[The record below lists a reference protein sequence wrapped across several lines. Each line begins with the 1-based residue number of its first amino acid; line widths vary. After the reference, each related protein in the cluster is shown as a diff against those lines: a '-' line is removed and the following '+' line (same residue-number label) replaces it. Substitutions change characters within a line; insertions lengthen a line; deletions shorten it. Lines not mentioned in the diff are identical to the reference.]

1 MPRNAY
7 FRSPAEEAAVRIA
20 RAIRGR
26 GAVSKI
32 ARLAEVPERTAS
44 RWMKHPK
51 MLIQV
56 ENVIALLWAAEV
68 PKKTIMK
75 ILKRRGA

>member
-32 ARLAEVPERTAS
+32 ARLAEVPERTAQL
-44 RWMKHPK
+44 WIEHPEK
-51 MLIQV
+51 MRQLIG
-56 ENVIALLWAAEV
+56 VIAMLHAAEV
-68 PKKTIMK
+68 PEVEIAK
-75 ILKRRGA
+75 LVRGTL

>member
-1 MPRNAY
+1 MPKNAY

-32 ARLAEVPERTAS
+32 ARLAEVPERTAQL
-44 RWMKHPK
+44 WIEHPEK
-51 MLIQV
+51 MRQLIG
-56 ENVIALLWAAEV
+56 VIAMLHAAEV
-68 PKKTIMK
+68 PEVEIAK
-75 ILKRRGA
+75 LVRGTL

>member
-32 ARLAEVPERTAS
+32 ARMAEVPERTAQL
-44 RWMKHPK
+44 WIEHPER
-51 MLIQV
+51 MRQLIG
-56 ENVIALLWAAEV
+56 VIALLHAAEV
-68 PKKTIMK
+68 PEVEIAK
-75 ILKRRGA
+75 LVRGTL

>member
-7 FRSPAEEAAVRIA
+7 FRSPAEEAAHRIA

-32 ARLAEVPERTAS
+32 ARLAEVPERTAQL
-44 RWMKHPK
+44 WIEHPER
-51 MLIQV
+51 MRQV
-56 ENVIALLWAAEV
+56 IGVIAMLHAAEV
-68 PKKTIMK
+68 PEVEIAK
-75 ILKRRGA
+75 LVRGTL

>member
-1 MPRNAY
+1 MSKVTL

-32 ARLAEVPERTAS
+32 ARLAEVPERTAQL
-44 RWMKHPK
+44 WIEHPERMRQLIGIIA
-51 MLIQV
+51 MLH
-56 ENVIALLWAAEV
+56 AAEV
-68 PKKTIMK
+68 PEVEIAK
-75 ILKRRGA
+75 LVRGTL

>member
-1 MPRNAY
+1 MPKNAY

-32 ARLAEVPERTAS
+32 ARMAEVPERTAQL
-44 RWMKHPK
+44 WIEHPERMRQVIGIIA
-51 MLIQV
+51 MLH
-56 ENVIALLWAAEV
+56 AAEV
-68 PKKTIMK
+68 PEVEIAK
-75 ILKRRGA
+75 LVRGTL

>member
-32 ARLAEVPERTAS
+32 ARLAEVPERTAQL
-44 RWMKHPK
+44 WIEHPER
-51 MLIQV
+51 MRQV
-56 ENVIALLWAAEV
+56 IGVIAMLHAAGVPEV
-68 PKKTIMK
+68 EIAK
-75 ILKRRGA
+75 LVRGTL

>member
-32 ARLAEVPERTAS
+32 ARLAEVPERTAQL
-44 RWMKHPK
+44 WIEHPER
-51 MLIQV
+51 MRQLIG
-56 ENVIALLWAAEV
+56 VIAMLHAAEV
-68 PKKTIMK
+68 PEVEIAK
-75 ILKRRGA
+75 LVRGTL

>member
-1 MPRNAY
+1 MSKVTY

-32 ARLAEVPERTAS
+32 ARMAEVPERTAQL
-44 RWMKHPK
+44 WIEHPERMRQLISIIA
-51 MLIQV
+51 MLH
-56 ENVIALLWAAEV
+56 AAEV
-68 PKKTIMK
+68 PEGEIAKMV
-75 ILKRRGA
+75 RGTY

>member
-1 MPRNAY
+1 MPKNAY

-32 ARLAEVPERTAS
+32 ARLAEVPERTAQL
-44 RWMKHPK
+44 WIEHPER
-51 MLIQV
+51 MRQV
-56 ENVIALLWAAEV
+56 IGVIAMLHAAEV
-68 PKKTIMK
+68 PEVEIAK
-75 ILKRRGA
+75 LVRGTL